1 MESTIQEHQYLE
13 QKKKIDKFQNDYNIS
28 EFNVFKI
35 YFVDVNHLSA
45 MDKRSL
51 FYMEY
56 IYIKQK
62 TIYPICGNFGAA
74 ENKRDIYQQH
84 LRVIRI
90 SHFILLNR

>member
-56 IYIKQK
+56 IYI
-62 TIYPICGNFGAA
+62 
-74 ENKRDIYQQH
+74 
-84 LRVIRI
+84 
-90 SHFILLNR
+90 LNRKQYIPSVAILGQLKTKEIVINST